1 MATVDEVTRARV
13 RKLAQEGMSQAGI
26 AREVGIARSTVG
38 RICTD
43 AGISFDRSATAVA
56 VEAHRIDLKAER
68 TALAGETAQRA
79 RAILDKLDR
88 PHVVVGWYQG
98 EAFEHELAGPTS
110 GDARNLAIAA
120 AVLVDKHLALVKH
133 DSDDRDLPAVDRWL
147 AHMLGDAS

>member
-1 MATVDEVTRARV
+1 MSGIDSVTRARV
-13 RKLAQEGMSQAGI
+13 IELAEAGMSQAAI
-26 AREVGIARSTVG
+26 AREVGIARSSVG
-38 RICTD
+38 RICAD
-43 AGISFDRSATAVA
+43 AGITFDRSKTAAA

-133 DSDDRDLPAVDRWL
+133 DADDRDLPAVDRWL
-147 AHMLGDAS
+147 AQMLGETP